1 MKAVILLGLI
11 ALSLAVRL
19 DNEFLTKRKFDEFK
33 AKFNKVYEN
42 PAEEAKRYNIF
53 KQSLIRAEKS
63 QKLNPRAS
71 FGITKFSDLTSEEF
85 AASFLMPN
93 LKDKLHLYAKPP
105 VKNFSETSRPN
116 ARGCSPDPTNYDW
129 NNCGVITPVY
139 NQGQCGSCWAFSATE
154 TIESYFALDGGQLT
168 QLSMEQIVDCDTSG
182 EDQGCNGGFPT
193 GAYQYVESAGGLDT
207 LSSYPYTA
215 GEGESG
221 SCQFSQSNVAATV
234 TNYQSID
241 GESGLYSQASSSSGG
256 PVSVCVDASSWQDY
270 SGGVLTQCGEDVDH
284 CVQLTG
290 YANYG
295 QSGAYWI
302 VRNSWGTDWGQN
314 GYIWVAIGQN
324 LCDIGSYATVV
335 TAAQSNG
342 YYA

>member
-1 MKAVILLGLI
+1 MKAIILLAII
-11 ALSLAVRL
+11 AVALAVRL
-19 DNEFLTKRKFDEFK
+19 DNELLSRRKFEDFK
-33 AKFNKVYEN
+33 TKYNKVYEN
-42 PAEEAKRYNIF
+42 PAEEAKRFQIF

-63 QKLNPRAS
+63 QRLNPKAT
-71 FGITKFSDLTSEEF
+71 FGTTKFSDLTSEEF
-85 AASFLMPN
+85 AAAFLMPN
-93 LKDKLHLYAKPP
+93 LKEKLPVYAKPA
-105 VKNFSETSRPN
+105 VKNFSEPSKPN

-129 NNCGVITPVY
+129 NNCGVVTPVY

-154 TIESYFALDGGQLT
+154 TIESYFALGGGALT
-168 QLSMEQIVDCDTSG
+168 GLSMEQIVDCDTAG

-207 LSSYPYTA
+207 LSTYPYTA

-221 SCQFSQSNVAATV
+221 SCQFNQQNVGATV
-234 TNYQSID
+234 SAYQSID
-241 GESGLYSQASSSSGG
+241 GETGLYQQTSTASGG

-270 SGGVLTQCGEDVDH
+270 SGGVLSTCGEDVDH

-295 QSGAYWI
+295 QTGSYWI
-302 VRNSWGTDWGQN
+302 VRNSWGTDWGQS

-335 TAAQSNG
+335 TATQSAG